1 MQWKHCT
8 LSWDSIGSYL
18 EWGSVPSAHNGDAN
32 WAAKY
37 REKSSPC
44 QICEHG
50 KSPACQIWF
59 RYCYTSYLFRLPMLF
74 CSTIHA
80 STIEWEK
87 TRKSSWRQI
96 WIVTS
101 QVVSMSPNLCLKKV
115 VSIPP
120 YLSARSIHPQLV
132 FGIWWCIW
140 FWGVWGQCILVFG
153 KASYS

>member
-1 MQWKHCT
+1 MQRKHCT
-8 LSWDSIGSYL
+8 LSWDSIGTYL

-87 TRKSSWRQI
+87 TRKSLWRQI
-96 WIVTS
+96 WIDTS
-101 QVVSMSPNLCLKKV
+101 QVVSMSPNLCFKKV
-115 VSIPP
+115 VSIYPTI
-120 YLSARSIHPQLV
+120 YDIAKIHACV
-132 FGIWWCIW
+132 RITIKDHRKMH
-140 FWGVWGQCILVFG
+140 QCKLWNQSREI
-153 KASYS
+153 